1 MDRQRT
7 DQTEHWLVS
16 GSYYYQSINSNIYL
30 ITHYTLVLIIVP
42 KMGRNEKTG
51 KDPSQMG
58 YPVESVATHIT
69 SVLKWL
75 YTKYQSFCK

>member
-51 KDPSQMG
+51 KDLSQMG
-58 YPVESVATHIT
+58 YPVESVATYTHHI
-69 SVLKWL
+69 SIEMVIHKIPVIL
-75 YTKYQSFCK
+75 